1 MENKSGSKAS
11 AASSVKPVAT
21 NAQGNN
27 TASKKGALSKI
38 TLATFIGLTF
48 SLVAGPYYS
57 TLTATGWNM
66 FLFMGIAVIGFALPI
81 ALISGE
87 FGTTFPGQGGP
98 ELWVKNTLGPKWGF
112 VTSWLIWAA
121 MFPSMVVVGT
131 GFAPMV
137 ALLLKKE
144 SLIENSMFTL
154 AVILGLVWCMTL
166 LNLKFDMAKVNGKF
180 GIWLGLYIPVVM
192 LFILGVFTF
201 VKIGLNPDS
210 ILGTFSWSKLVP
222 KSFTSGSGMYF
233 SGIIFIFLGI
243 EMSSVFITR
252 LKKPSQQYAKGV
264 ITSLILLALFSL
276 VNSFLVA
283 NVIPAGK
290 IQLNNGAQPLQLFAD
305 RLGLP
310 YFVVQIFCLLSIVS
324 VLTNMSTWFISAQ
337 KTITASA
344 REGDFPEK
352 FKFWKTNKF
361 NSSNTL
367 LFVQAIAITILSGAY
382 VIIPGINK
390 VFVIITNSGT
400 MIYCLAYTL
409 MALGFIS
416 MRRKSPDTEHPFR
429 VGKKGNGFGF
439 FFAGLLIVTIV
450 FALTLTFMSNTIEN
464 LIFVLIF
471 VGILFSI
478 PLIIYKKKKD
488 SWLIDVQKEMA
499 KDTTQTTNK

>member
-1 MENKSGSKAS
+1 MDNKSGIKTPVS
-11 AASSVKPVAT
+11 ASVKPVASET
-21 NAQGNN
+21 QATN

-382 VIIPGINK
+382 VVIPGINK

-409 MALGFIS
+409 MALGFIA

-429 VGKKGNGFGF
+429 VGKKGNGLGF
-439 FFAGLLIVTIV
+439 FFAGLLMVTIV

-478 PLIIYKKKKD
+478 PLIIYNKKKA
-488 SWLIDVQKEMA
+488 SWLTDVQKEMA
-499 KDTTQTTNK
+499 KDSTQTTNK

>member
-1 MENKSGSKAS
+1 MENKSGSKAPVS
-11 AASSVKPVAT
+11 ASMKPVAT
-21 NAQGNN
+21 KTQATN

-382 VIIPGINK
+382 VVIPGINK

-429 VGKKGNGFGF
+429 VGKKGNGLGF

-478 PLIIYKKKKD
+478 PLIIYNKKKA
-488 SWLIDVQKEMA
+488 SWLTDVQKEMA

>member
-1 MENKSGSKAS
+1 MENKSGSKATVS
-11 AASSVKPVAT
+11 ASVKPVASKT
-21 NAQGNN
+21 QATN
-27 TASKKGALSKI
+27 TASKKGTLSKI

-409 MALGFIS
+409 MAIGFIS

-429 VGKKGNGFGF
+429 VGKKGNGLGF
-439 FFAGLLIVTIV
+439 FFAGLLMVTIV

-478 PLIIYKKKKD
+478 PLIIYNKKKA
-488 SWLIDVQKEMA
+488 SWLTDVQKEMA
-499 KDTTQTTNK
+499 KDSTQTTNK